1 MTNQSKSIAST
12 MNRVLSKGLACLLM
26 LWLAAQAGAQTKAQT
41 SGPVFPDPG
50 KASMS
55 REKQQ
60 ALGLEV
66 AGEVYQQMPVLPDSS
81 PETKYVRQLGQKL
94 VATIPK
100 ENSWPFEFHVV
111 PQKEINAFAL
121 PGGQMFINIGTIT
134 AANNESELAGV
145 MGHEMAHVYMQH
157 SAKQAGKAQTTS
169 LIAGIA
175 SIALGATGVGNKA
188 GGLVGQLGQMGIQ
201 MVTQGLMMNYSRSDE
216 SQADTV
222 GAVILHKAGYNPQ
235 GMADFFK
242 TMQGQGGK
250 APPEF
255 FSSHPSSGNR
265 QQAIQKQIQNWPAA
279 NYTADSPAF
288 AQIRKHAQG
297 VRAYTAQEIAQGAK
311 SGQWAQLNQRNGAR
325 LNQNGGS
332 VFPTAAE
339 AAASPNAASVSLQ
352 AVAPS
357 RRMIASDVGPM
368 RMQRPEN
375 WLLKLPEQQ
384 GQFVTIA
391 PKAGVTADGVGYG
404 LLLNGLTAQQVQRLS
419 IDEATNKLVQVMQ
432 QQNNGLQPVSEAQP
446 ITVGGIEGRSIM
458 LQSPSPF
465 PDANGQP
472 QQERDWLITVPQ
484 RDGAIIY
491 MVFVAPEADF
501 AHLRPAYEA
510 MLKSM
515 HFQ

>member
-1 MTNQSKSIAST
+1 
-12 MNRVLSKGLACLLM
+12 MNRLLSKGLVCLLV
-26 LWLAAQAGAQTKAQT
+26 LSVAVQAGAQKQ
-41 SGPVFPDPG
+41 SPGPVFPDPG

-81 PETKYVRQLGQKL
+81 PETQYVRQLGQKL

-157 SAKQAGKAQTTS
+157 SAKQASKAQTTS

-175 SIALGATGVGNKA
+175 SIALGATGMGNAA

-201 MVTQGLMMNYSRSDE
+201 MGTQGLMMNYSRHDE
-216 SQADTV
+216 SQADAV

-265 QQAIQKQIQNWPAA
+265 QQAIQKEIQNWPAA

-288 AQIRKHAQG
+288 AKVRQHAAG
-297 VRAYTAQEIAQGAK
+297 LRAYTAEEIAQGAK

-325 LNQNGGS
+325 LNGSGGS

-339 AAASPNAASVSLQ
+339 AAASPSASAVSLQ
-352 AVAPS
+352 AIAPS
-357 RRMIASDVGPM
+357 KRLVAADIGPM
-368 RMQRPEN
+368 RMQRPDN
-375 WLLKLPEQQ
+375 WILKLPEQQ
-384 GQFVTIA
+384 GQFVMIA
-391 PKAGVTADGVGYG
+391 PKAGVTAEGVGYG
-404 LLLNGLTAQQVQRLS
+404 LLLNGLTAQQVQQLG
-419 IDEATNKLVQVMQ
+419 IDEATGKLVQVMQ
-432 QQNNGLQPVSEAQP
+432 QQNKGLQQVSKAQS
-446 ITVGGIEGRSIM
+446 ITVGGIEGRSVM

-465 PDANGQP
+465 PDANGQA

-491 MVFVAPEADF
+491 MVFVAPESDF
-501 AHLRPAYEA
+501 SHLQPAYEA
-510 MLKSM
+510 MLKTM
-515 HFQ
+515 QFR